1 MRRRNGNG
9 LDYKGK
15 KTEQHIATIIK
26 QIEVDLTVKIDEPKI
41 TWKKT
46 VERNLKRLD
55 IEEHHK
61 GYGKC
66 IEESG
71 DVERWKIVH

>member
-15 KTEQHIATIIK
+15 KTEQQIAIIIK
-26 QIEVDLTVKIDEPKI
+26 QIEVDLNVKIDEPKI
-41 TWKKT
+41 TWK
-46 VERNLKRLD
+46 RLD
-55 IEEHHK
+55 IEEHHQ

-71 DVERWKIVH
+71 DVEKWELVH